1 LRTARQLRPDKSH
14 PARAWVEIDL
24 GALRRNGAALSA
36 HSGASLL
43 PMVKADAYGLGAVPV
58 ARALDALNPWGFGVA
73 TVEEGAELRAAGIQ
87 RPIVV
92 FTPLLPESFAA
103 ARDARLTPALGDP
116 GAIARWTANG
126 GAWHLAIDTGMNR
139 AGVPWDHVRLLREL
153 AAAAPPEGAFTHFH
167 SADRNDGSREEQER
181 RFEQALGALAARPA
195 LLHAENSPGIERRA
209 MSPWTVVRPGVF
221 LYGVGSGP
229 GAGVAPEPVVH
240 VRARV
245 VETRQVADGETVSYA
260 ATYRAVGDRRI
271 ATLAAGYADGYRRA
285 LSNRGTVLIGGRR
298 APVAGLVTM
307 DMTMVDVTDIPCKT
321 GDVATLLGRDG
332 AGLLDV
338 ESVAR
343 TADLSPYELLTGLR
357 GRLTRVYLDGSVDA
371 PPDAGASPA
380 RTGNRAAGE
389 ARA

>member
-1 LRTARQLRPDKSH
+1 
-14 PARAWVEIDL
+14 
-24 GALRRNGAALSA
+24 
-36 HSGASLL
+36 
-43 PMVKADAYGLGAVPV
+43 MVKADAYGLGAVPV
-58 ARALDALNPWGFGVA
+58 ARALEALNPWGFGVA
-73 TVEEGAELRAAGIQ
+73 TVEEGAELRAAGVR

-116 GAIARWTANG
+116 DAVARWTAGG

-139 AGVPWDHVRLLREL
+139 AGVPWDRIQLVRDL

-181 RFEQALGALAARPA
+181 RFERALSALAARPA

-209 MSPWTVVRPGVF
+209 ASPWTIVRPGVF

-229 GAGVAPEPVVH
+229 GVGVTPEPVVH

-245 VETRQVADGETVSYA
+245 VETRPVADGETVSYA

-307 DMTMVDVTDIPCKT
+307 DMTLVDVTNIPCET

-332 AGLLDV
+332 ACLLDV

-357 GRLTRVYLDGSVDA
+357 GRLPRVYLGDPADAHPDTGTTRAHAGDG
-371 PPDAGASPA
+371 
-380 RTGNRAAGE
+380 